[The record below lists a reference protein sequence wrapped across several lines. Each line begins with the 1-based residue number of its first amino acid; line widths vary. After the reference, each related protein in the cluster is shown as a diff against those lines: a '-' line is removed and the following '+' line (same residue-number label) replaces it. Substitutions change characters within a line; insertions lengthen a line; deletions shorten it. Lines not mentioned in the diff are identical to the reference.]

1 MSQPVGRHQARVWSV
16 FRSAAVRLGAASR
29 QRFGGVLLGSL
40 VWLLTLL
47 LGLEPAVALDRLA
60 AAPVSAW
67 LASPWMSPAASSARW
82 LSVVASIPTGAA
94 MMFPASAIAAFPA
107 ASLQPSRPS
116 AAPEVSPPE
125 APPDSPSSLPAL
137 FQRALEA
144 SRAGRFDQ
152 ALPLWNRV
160 LEQAPKD
167 AAAWSNRGNVQLA
180 LGDPLAAIADQDHSL
195 LLEPDN
201 ADPHLNRGTA
211 EEALGRWDA
220 AAADYA
226 WILERNP
233 LDASALYNLGN
244 VQGSRGDWQ
253 AARDSFVTA
262 ADARPGFAM
271 ARSSAALAAFQ
282 LGDLATAERELRSL
296 IRRYPVFADAR
307 AGLTALLWQRGA
319 SGEAESHWAAASGLD
334 SRYRDRQWLRAIRRW
349 PPEPVDSLQR
359 FLSLDSDSSYSARA
373 R

>member
-1 MSQPVGRHQARVWSV
+1 MSQPVGHNRARVWSV

-67 LASPWMSPAASSARW
+67 LASPWMSPASSARW
-82 LSVVASIPTGAA
+82 LSVVAFVPTGAA
-94 MMFPASAIAAFPA
+94 LMLPASAIPAFPA
-107 ASLQPSRPS
+107 ASVQPSRPS
-116 AAPEVSPPE
+116 AAPEVTPPYTP
-125 APPDSPSSLPAL
+125 PPDSPSSLPEL

-144 SRAGRFDQ
+144 SRAGRFDL

-160 LEQAPKD
+160 IEQAPKD
-167 AAAWSNRGNVQLA
+167 AAAWSNRGNIQLA
-180 LGDPLAAIADQDHSL
+180 LGDPLAAIADQNHSL

-233 LDASALYNLGN
+233 LEASALYNLGN

-296 IRRYPVFADAR
+296 IRRYPLFADAR

-334 SRYRDRQWLRAIRRW
+334 PRYRETDWLLGVRRW
-349 PPEPVDSLQR
+349 PPGPVAALER
-359 FLSLDSDSSYSARA
+359 FLKLTS
-373 R
+373 